1 MSIPRFSRNYEL
13 TIQPPT
19 GGKVTINHP
28 FRIAFQADKS
38 TRGQLNKIQVKLYN
52 IPERYRL
59 AIVKDAEERKRIPF
73 TLSVGY
79 QETLELLFKG
89 TIHKCGNAR
98 QGADII
104 TTIEGLDGGEDFLN
118 SYTSRT
124 VEGGKRAID
133 AALSD
138 MTNTATGKITERPVL
153 TRPKVLV
160 GNSVKLIENMVNSG
174 ETWYIDNEQLF
185 IIKDSEVVGRFVPVV
200 NASTGLISTPER
212 ENKEVT
218 FKTLMNPAVKIGRRV
233 KLGSQTAPHL
243 DGVYRIDTISYAG
256 DNFGDDWSQT
266 CTGRLA
272 SGVKVL

>member
-1 MSIPRFSRNYEL
+1 MIPRFSRNYEL
-13 TIQPPT
+13 IIQPPT
-19 GGKVTINHP
+19 GGQVLIPHP
-28 FRIAFQADKS
+28 YRIAFQADKS
-38 TRGQLNKIQVKLYN
+38 TRGQLNKIQIKLYN
-52 IPERYRL
+52 IPERYHL
-59 AIVKDAEERKRIPF
+59 AIVKDAEDRKRIP
-73 TLSVGY
+73 LQLRVGY
-79 QETLELLFKG
+79 QDNMELLFKG
-89 TIHKCGNAR
+89 TIHRCSNAR

-104 TTIEGLDGGEDFLN
+104 TTIEGLDGGDDFIN
-118 SYTSRT
+118 AFTSRT

-138 MTNTATGKITERPVL
+138 MPNTATGKITERPTL

-160 GNSVKLIENMVNSG
+160 GNSAKLIQDMVNPG
-174 ETWYIDNEQLF
+174 ETWYIDDEQLF
-185 IIKDSEVVGRFVPVV
+185 IIKDDEVVGRFISVV

-233 KLGSQTAPHL
+233 KLESQTAPHL

-272 SGVKVL
+272 AGVKVL